1 MKLIIIG
8 LGNPILGDDSAG
20 WRAAEWV
27 RARLGGEQAQEGT
40 VIHME
45 GNEID
50 VDSLAV
56 GGLSLMERLIGYDRA
71 ILIDTIKTGQQPVGT
86 VSTFRLED
94 LPDLSAEHMTAVHDA
109 SLQTALGV
117 GRAMG
122 AQLPS
127 EIYVVGIEAERVY
140 EFSSKVSSPVA
151 AAIPVA
157 GEAAIQKLHQMMD
170 FENE

>member
-1 MKLIIIG
+1 MNLLIIG

-27 RARLGGEQAQEGT
+27 AARLGGEQAQEGA
-40 VIHME
+40 VIHLGE
-45 GNEID
+45 NEIE

-56 GGLSLMERLIGYDRA
+56 GGLRLMERLIGFDRA
-71 ILIDTIKTGQQPVGT
+71 ILIDTIKTGKDPIGT

-94 LPDLSAEHMTAVHDA
+94 LPDLSVEHMTAVHDA
-109 SLQTALGV
+109 SLQTALEV

-122 AQLPS
+122 AQLPD

-140 EFSSKVSSPVA
+140 EFSSEVSPPVA

-157 GEAAIQKLHQMMD
+157 GEAAMTILRQMLD
-170 FENE
+170 SKGR